1 MTTTSTTSV
10 HRNHAVLDVVNDIP
24 NLAAL
29 NFQFVVDKSPCT
41 EVPYRITLTGE
52 LLNRTNGDIER
63 SRTAVALTPDE
74 FCQFLNMLAEFAI
87 LNNITPTVTNLP

>member
-1 MTTTSTTSV
+1 MSTTSTTSV
-10 HRNHAVLDVVNDIP
+10 HRNYAVLDVVNDIP

-29 NFQFVVDKSPCT
+29 NFQIVVDKSTCD
-41 EVPYRITLTGE
+41 EVPYRITLMGE
-52 LLNRTNGDIER
+52 ILNRTNGDVQG

-87 LNNITPTVTNLP
+87 LNNINPTVS